1 MLDNKWQY
9 RSDVPPLATQKLAQS
24 IGISDVLAELL
35 LQRGVSSF
43 EEAKSF
49 FRPSLSQLHNPFMMK
64 GMEVAV
70 KRIIRA
76 VDSNERIL
84 IYGDYDVDG
93 TTSVALMLAF
103 FKGINY
109 SNVTP
114 YIPDRYKEGYGIS
127 AAGVDYAIENKFS
140 VMIAL
145 DCGVKAVELIE
156 RAQSGGV
163 DVIVCDHHLP
173 GDVIPPALALLD
185 PKQEGCVYPYKEL
198 SGCGIG
204 FKLCQAIVKKSNLE
218 FDTSQLLDL
227 VAISIACDIVAIT
240 GENRVLCALGLNK
253 INSSARHG
261 VKILLKGV
269 DSTKDVNVSDL
280 VFKAGP
286 RINAAGRMKHAL
298 TAVNLLVLEESG
310 TDELGDLIEGHNN
323 ERKELDRSIT
333 EEALQIVEKE
343 QDAHKKFTTVVYR
356 PEWHKGVI
364 GIVASRLIES
374 YYRPTVVLTLAN
386 GTVSGSVRSVKGFNV
401 YDALFD
407 IRDCMIQFG
416 GHKYAAGLT
425 MKESQVEV
433 FKLKF
438 EQAVSTRMK
447 NKHFTPTIDV
457 DRLIRIE
464 DITSKFYRIIQQM
477 APFGPENPEP
487 VFCIENIVDTGGT
500 KCVGADKNHLKL
512 SLTHGDQESP
522 SISGIAFGLG
532 KHELRIKS
540 GEKFAVVCTIDQNH
554 WKGNVS
560 LQLMVKDIK
569 FMDEL

>member
-1 MLDNKWQY
+1 MY
-9 RSDVPPLATQKLAQS
+9 HA
-24 IGISDVLAELL
+24 
-35 LQRGVSSF
+35 F
-43 EEAKSF
+43 EEAKRF
-49 FRPSLSQLHNPFMMK
+49 FRPSLAQLHNPFLMK
-64 GMEVAV
+64 GMEIAV
-70 KRIIRA
+70 KRIIQA
-76 VDSNERIL
+76 VDSNESIL

-93 TTSVALMLAF
+93 TTSVALMLTF
-103 FKGINY
+103 FKEIDY
-109 SNVTP
+109 SHVTP

-127 AAGVDYAIENKFS
+127 EEGVNYAIDNKFA

-156 RAQSGGV
+156 RAQQGGV

-173 GDVIPPALALLD
+173 GDILPPALALLD
-185 PKQEGCVYPYKEL
+185 PKQKGCVYPYKEL

-204 FKLCQAIVKKSNLE
+204 FKLCQAIVKKLDLE
-218 FDTSQLLDL
+218 IDTSEMLDL

-240 GENRVLCALGLNK
+240 DENRVLCALGLDK
-253 INSSARHG
+253 INSSARYG
-261 VKILLKGV
+261 VKTLLKGV
-269 DSTKDVNVSDL
+269 DPTKDVNVSDL

-298 TAVNLLVLEESG
+298 TAVNLLIQEEGG
-310 TDELGDLIEGHNN
+310 TDELSELIEGHNN

-333 EEALQIVEKE
+333 EEALQLVE
-343 QDAHKKFTTVVYR
+343 QDKAANEKFTTVVYN

-364 GIVASRLIES
+364 GIVASRLMES
-374 YYRPTVVLTLAN
+374 YYRPTVVLTSAN

-407 IRDCMIQFG
+407 VRKCMIQFG

-425 MKESQVEV
+425 MKESQVEA

-438 EQAVSTRMK
+438 EQAVSKRMN

-464 DITSKFYRIIQQM
+464 DISSKFYRIIQQM

-487 VFCIENIVDTGGT
+487 IFCIENVVDTGGS
-500 KCVGADKNHLKL
+500 KCVGVDKNHLKL
-512 SLTHGDQESP
+512 SLTHGDKGSP

-540 GEKFAVVCTIDQNH
+540 GEKFAVVCSIDQNH